1 MAAPSQE
8 SLFRTENSD
17 IPLLA
22 EVIIPVALPQNY
34 TWSVPASMRDQVQIG
49 IRVEVNLG
57 ARRRYAGIIKRL
69 HTDKPDFKPKPIIQV
84 LDDHPIVTE
93 TQLIFWTWIA
103 QYYLCTEGEVMSAAL
118 PTNFKLSSETWLRL
132 LPAYGEDF
140 TALEDAEYLLAE
152 ALSIKKQLRRSEAQL
167 ILQNKQV
174 YSIIHRLVELGIA
187 ELVESLQEKYA
198 SRLDTFISLHPTY
211 QDETTLADLLNGGL
225 RAPKQLELLLAYLDL
240 KRDND
245 SITRT
250 TLLKRASSTAA
261 PLQALIEK
269 EILIAEK
276 RSVGRITRPEAFV
289 KLDFTLSSYQETA
302 LQSIRSQWNQQDV
315 CLIRGVTGSGKTHL
329 YIQLIA
335 DAIQQGRQVL
345 YLLPEIALTSQIIR
359 RLQQHFGGG
368 VGVYHSRFSGNER
381 VEIWNEVRSGKIRV
395 MLGARSALFLPFTD
409 LGLIICDEEHDASFK
424 QQEGGF
430 RYSAR
435 DLALV
440 RAQQLDIPIVLGSA
454 TPSLESLHNVTLGR
468 FHHLSLPRRAGNAQP
483 PTLKLIDLRAEH
495 VHAGLST
502 TAATTI
508 EKHLADQGQV
518 LVYINR
524 RGYAPTLAC
533 TACGWVAPCL
543 SCDAR
548 LTVYRHAARLRCHHC
563 GADRELPRQC
573 PQCGYAVKTVGQGTE
588 RIEESLAETFQ
599 GIGIARLDRD
609 VVRRQDELEAVVSRI
624 TSGDA
629 RILVGTQ
636 MIAKGHDFPD
646 VTLVV
651 VLNADQGLFSTDFRA
666 AERLA
671 QTIVQV
677 AGRAGRGDRRGE
689 VLIQT
694 EYPEH
699 PLLRGLLEGGYEAF
713 ASAALAERESAAWP
727 PFARL
732 AALRAS
738 ALQADWATDFLAAAR
753 RAAPKAN
760 VRLLGP
766 APAAMAKRAGR
777 FHAQLLIESG
787 ERAAL
792 HRFLDRWVPAVEAL
806 PEVRRVRWALDVD
819 PLELF

>member
-1 MAAPSQE
+1 MTDEIIRVALDTPLRRTFDYLRDADSPAGMAGQRVRVPFGRREKIGFIVSI
-8 SLFRTENSD
+8 ENQSEID
-17 IPLLA
+17 NAKLKRISSYIDHQPTFDPALLTLLRWAADYYHHPLG
-22 EVIIPVALPQNY
+22 EVIATALPKLL
-34 TWSVPASMRDQVQIG
+34 R
-49 IRVEVNLG
+49 
-57 ARRRYAGIIKRL
+57 
-69 HTDKPDFKPKPIIQV
+69 
-84 LDDHPIVTE
+84 
-93 TQLIFWTWIA
+93 
-103 QYYLCTEGEVMSAAL
+103 EG
-118 PTNFKLSSETWLRL
+118 
-132 LPAYGEDF
+132 
-140 TALEDAEYLLAE
+140 
-152 ALSIKKQLRRSEAQL
+152 
-167 ILQNKQV
+167 
-174 YSIIHRLVELGIA
+174 
-187 ELVESLQEKYA
+187 
-198 SRLDTFISLHPTY
+198 
-211 QDETTLADLLNGGL
+211 
-225 RAPKQLELLLAYLDL
+225 
-240 KRDND
+240 
-245 SITRT
+245 
-250 TLLKRASSTAA
+250 A
-261 PLQALIEK
+261 PLQERSFVWAITTAGRRALEAGEAKRAPQQRALLERLARDEAGVPEDELADWPRWRDHARSLREREWAERREREHASALPPVQPDGLATGVPEPTPDQQAALDTI
-269 EILIAEK
+269 IASGDTGY
-276 RSVGRITRPEAFV
+276 RAW
-289 KLDFTLSSYQETA
+289 L
-302 LQSIRSQWNQQDV
+302 LQGI
-315 CLIRGVTGSGKTHL
+315 TGSGKTEVYL
-329 YIQLIA
+329 RLAERQLRA
-335 DAIQQGRQVL
+335 GRRVL
-345 YLLPEIALTSQIIR
+345 ILVPEIGLTPQLVGRFAKRFAGIPLAVLHSGLTDTQRLEAWR
-359 RLQQHFGGG
+359 RSHDGSARL
-368 VGVYHSRFSGNER
+368 V
-381 VEIWNEVRSGKIRV
+381 
-395 MLGARSALFLPFTD
+395 LGTRSAVFAPIPD
-409 LGLIICDEEHDASFK
+409 LGMIVVDEEHDASFK

-777 FHAQLLIESG
+777 FHAQLLIESSD
-787 ERAAL
+787 RAAL

>member
-1 MAAPSQE
+1 MTDEIIRVALDTPLRRTFDYLHDADSQAGMAGQRVRVPFGRREKIGFIVSIESQSE
-8 SLFRTENSD
+8 INYEKLKRISSYIDRQPTFDPALLTLLRWAAD
-17 IPLLA
+17 YYHHPLG
-22 EVIIPVALPQNY
+22 EVIATALPKLL
-34 TWSVPASMRDQVQIG
+34 R
-49 IRVEVNLG
+49 
-57 ARRRYAGIIKRL
+57 
-69 HTDKPDFKPKPIIQV
+69 
-84 LDDHPIVTE
+84 
-93 TQLIFWTWIA
+93 
-103 QYYLCTEGEVMSAAL
+103 EGAAL
-118 PTNFKLSSETWLRL
+118 QERAFVWAITTAGRQALEAGEAKRAPQQRALLERLARDEAGVPEDDLADWPRWRDHIRSLRERGWAERREREPAGSPPPAQLAGLATGVPEPT
-132 LPAYGEDF
+132 PDQQ
-140 TALEDAEYLLAE
+140 TALDTIIASGDTGYRAWLL
-152 ALSIKKQLRRSEAQL
+152 Q
-167 ILQNKQV
+167 
-174 YSIIHRLVELGIA
+174 GI
-187 ELVESLQEKYA
+187 
-198 SRLDTFISLHPTY
+198 
-211 QDETTLADLLNGGL
+211 
-225 RAPKQLELLLAYLDL
+225 
-240 KRDND
+240 
-245 SITRT
+245 
-250 TLLKRASSTAA
+250 
-261 PLQALIEK
+261 
-269 EILIAEK
+269 
-276 RSVGRITRPEAFV
+276 
-289 KLDFTLSSYQETA
+289 
-302 LQSIRSQWNQQDV
+302 
-315 CLIRGVTGSGKTHL
+315 TGSGKTEVYL
-329 YIQLIA
+329 RLAERQLRA
-335 DAIQQGRQVL
+335 GRRVL
-345 YLLPEIALTSQIIR
+345 ILVPEIGLTPQLVGRFAKRFAGIPLAVLHSGLTDTQRLEAWR
-359 RLQQHFGGG
+359 RSHDGSARL
-368 VGVYHSRFSGNER
+368 V
-381 VEIWNEVRSGKIRV
+381 
-395 MLGARSALFLPFTD
+395 LGTRSAVFAPIPD
-409 LGLIICDEEHDASFK
+409 LGMIVVDEEHDASFK

-454 TPSLESLHNVTLGR
+454 TPSLESLHNVSLGR

-508 EKHLADQGQV
+508 EKHLAAQGQV

-787 ERAAL
+787 DRAAL

>member
-1 MAAPSQE
+1 LDTPLRRTFDYLRDADSPAGMAGQRVRVPFGRREKIGFIVSIESQSE
-8 SLFRTENSD
+8 IDNAKLKRISSYIDHQPTFDPALLTLLRWAAD
-17 IPLLA
+17 YYHHPLG
-22 EVIIPVALPQNY
+22 EVIATALPKLL
-34 TWSVPASMRDQVQIG
+34 R
-49 IRVEVNLG
+49 EG
-57 ARRRYAGIIKRL
+57 A
-69 HTDKPDFKPKPIIQV
+69 
-84 LDDHPIVTE
+84 
-93 TQLIFWTWIA
+93 
-103 QYYLCTEGEVMSAAL
+103 
-118 PTNFKLSSETWLRL
+118 
-132 LPAYGEDF
+132 
-140 TALEDAEYLLAE
+140 
-152 ALSIKKQLRRSEAQL
+152 
-167 ILQNKQV
+167 
-174 YSIIHRLVELGIA
+174 
-187 ELVESLQEKYA
+187 SLQERSFVWAITTAGRRALEAGEAKRAPQQRALLERLARDEAGVPEDELADWPRWRDHARSLREREWAERREREHA
-198 SRLDTFISLHPTY
+198 SALPPVQPDGLATGVPEPTPDQQAALDTIIASGDTGY
-211 QDETTLADLLNGGL
+211 RAWLLQG
-225 RAPKQLELLLAYLDL
+225 
-240 KRDND
+240 
-245 SITRT
+245 I
-250 TLLKRASSTAA
+250 
-261 PLQALIEK
+261 
-269 EILIAEK
+269 
-276 RSVGRITRPEAFV
+276 
-289 KLDFTLSSYQETA
+289 
-302 LQSIRSQWNQQDV
+302 
-315 CLIRGVTGSGKTHL
+315 TGSGKTEVYL
-329 YIQLIA
+329 RLAERQLRA
-335 DAIQQGRQVL
+335 GRRVL
-345 YLLPEIALTSQIIR
+345 ILVPEIGLTPQLVGRFAKRFTGIPLAVLHSGLTDTQRLEAWR
-359 RLQQHFGGG
+359 RSHDGSARL
-368 VGVYHSRFSGNER
+368 V
-381 VEIWNEVRSGKIRV
+381 
-395 MLGARSALFLPFTD
+395 LGTRSAVFAPIPD
-409 LGLIICDEEHDASFK
+409 LGMIVVDEEHDASFK

>member
-1 MAAPSQE
+1 MTDEIIRVALDTPLRRTFDYLHSTDSGAAIAGQRVCVPFGRQEKIGFVVSLESQSEIDSTKLKRISSYVDPHPTFDPALLTLLRWAADYYHHPLGEVIATALPKLLRAGAPLRERLFGWALTPAGRLALEAGEAKRAPQQRALLERLAREQAGVAEEALADGPRWRDHIRTLRDRGWAERRELEPAGSPPAAPAAV
-8 SLFRTENSD
+8 T
-17 IPLLA
+17 
-22 EVIIPVALPQNY
+22 PVARSANG
-34 TWSVPASMRDQVQIG
+34 VPEPTADQQ
-49 IRVEVNLG
+49 
-57 ARRRYAGIIKRL
+57 
-69 HTDKPDFKPKPIIQV
+69 
-84 LDDHPIVTE
+84 
-93 TQLIFWTWIA
+93 
-103 QYYLCTEGEVMSAAL
+103 AAL
-118 PTNFKLSSETWLRL
+118 DAIIAGGDTGYRAWL
-132 LPAYGEDF
+132 
-140 TALEDAEYLLAE
+140 
-152 ALSIKKQLRRSEAQL
+152 
-167 ILQNKQV
+167 LQ
-174 YSIIHRLVELGIA
+174 GI
-187 ELVESLQEKYA
+187 
-198 SRLDTFISLHPTY
+198 
-211 QDETTLADLLNGGL
+211 
-225 RAPKQLELLLAYLDL
+225 
-240 KRDND
+240 
-245 SITRT
+245 
-250 TLLKRASSTAA
+250 
-261 PLQALIEK
+261 
-269 EILIAEK
+269 
-276 RSVGRITRPEAFV
+276 
-289 KLDFTLSSYQETA
+289 
-302 LQSIRSQWNQQDV
+302 
-315 CLIRGVTGSGKTHL
+315 TGSGKTEVYL
-329 YIQLIA
+329 RLAARQLQAGRRVLILVPEIGLTPQLVGRFAQRFAGVPLAVLHSGLTDTQRLEAWRRTHDGSVRLVLGTRSAVFAPIA
-335 DAIQQGRQVL
+335 DLGM
-345 YLLPEIALTSQIIR
+345 II
-359 RLQQHFGGG
+359 
-368 VGVYHSRFSGNER
+368 V
-381 VEIWNEVRSGKIRV
+381 
-395 MLGARSALFLPFTD
+395 
-409 LGLIICDEEHDASFK
+409 DEEHDASFK

-435 DLALV
+435 DLAVV

-468 FHHLSLPRRAGNAQP
+468 FQQLSLPRRAGNAQP
-483 PTLKLIDLRAEH
+483 PTLRLIDLRAEH

-543 SCDAR
+543 ACDAR
-548 LTVYRHAARLRCHHC
+548 LTVYRNAARLRCHHC

-599 GIGIARLDRD
+599 GVGIARLDRD

-624 TSGDA
+624 ASGDA

-694 EYPEH
+694 EYPDH
-699 PLLRGLLEGGYEAF
+699 PLLRGLLDGGYEAF

-738 ALQADWATDFLAAAR
+738 ALQADWATEFLAAAR
-753 RAAPKAN
+753 RAAPTAN

-777 FHAQLLIESG
+777 FHAQLLIESHD
-787 ERAAL
+787 RAAL
-792 HRFLDRWVPAVEAL
+792 HRFLDRWIPTVEAL

>member
-1 MAAPSQE
+1 MTDE
-8 SLFRTENSD
+8 
-17 IPLLA
+17 
-22 EVIIPVALPQNY
+22 IIRVALDTPLRRTFDY
-34 TWSVPASMRDQVQIG
+34 LRDADSPASMAGQRVRVPFGRREKIG
-49 IRVEVNLG
+49 FIVSIENQSEIDNAKL
-57 ARRRYAGIIKRL
+57 KR
-69 HTDKPDFKPKPIIQV
+69 ISSYI
-84 LDDHPIVTE
+84 DHQPTFDPALL
-93 TQLIFWTWIA
+93 TLLRWA
-103 QYYLCTEGEVMSAAL
+103 ADYYHHPLGEVIATAL
-118 PTNFKLSSETWLRL
+118 PKLLRE
-132 LPAYGEDF
+132 G
-140 TALEDAEYLLAE
+140 
-152 ALSIKKQLRRSEAQL
+152 
-167 ILQNKQV
+167 
-174 YSIIHRLVELGIA
+174 
-187 ELVESLQEKYA
+187 
-198 SRLDTFISLHPTY
+198 
-211 QDETTLADLLNGGL
+211 
-225 RAPKQLELLLAYLDL
+225 
-240 KRDND
+240 
-245 SITRT
+245 
-250 TLLKRASSTAA
+250 A
-261 PLQALIEK
+261 PLQERSFVWAITTAGRRALEAGEAKRAPQQRALLERLARDEAGVPDDELADWPRWRDHARSLREREWAERREREHASALPPVQPDGLATGVPEPTPDQQAALDTI
-269 EILIAEK
+269 IASGDTGY
-276 RSVGRITRPEAFV
+276 RAW
-289 KLDFTLSSYQETA
+289 L
-302 LQSIRSQWNQQDV
+302 LQGI
-315 CLIRGVTGSGKTHL
+315 TGSGKTEVYL
-329 YIQLIA
+329 RLAERQLRA
-335 DAIQQGRQVL
+335 GRRVL
-345 YLLPEIALTSQIIR
+345 ILVPEIGLTPQLVGRFAKRFAGIPLAVLHSGLTDAQRLEAWR
-359 RLQQHFGGG
+359 RSHDGSARL
-368 VGVYHSRFSGNER
+368 V
-381 VEIWNEVRSGKIRV
+381 
-395 MLGARSALFLPFTD
+395 LGTRSAVFAPIPD
-409 LGLIICDEEHDASFK
+409 LGMIVVDEEHDASFK

-524 RGYAPTLAC
+524 RGYAPTLAF

>member
-1 MAAPSQE
+1 MTDEIIRVALDTPLRRTFDYLRDADSPAGMAGQRVRVPFGRREKIGFIVSIESQSE
-8 SLFRTENSD
+8 IERSKLKRISSYIDHQPTFDPALLTLLRWAAD
-17 IPLLA
+17 YYHHPLG
-22 EVIIPVALPQNY
+22 EVIATALPKLL
-34 TWSVPASMRDQVQIG
+34 R
-49 IRVEVNLG
+49 
-57 ARRRYAGIIKRL
+57 
-69 HTDKPDFKPKPIIQV
+69 
-84 LDDHPIVTE
+84 
-93 TQLIFWTWIA
+93 
-103 QYYLCTEGEVMSAAL
+103 EGAAL
-118 PTNFKLSSETWLRL
+118 QERSFVWAVT
-132 LPAYGEDF
+132 PAGRR
-140 TALEDAEYLLAE
+140 ALEAGEAKRAPQQRALLEHLARNEAGVAEDDLADWPRWRDH
-152 ALSIKKQLRRSEAQL
+152 ARSLRERGWAERCEQEPADSLPPVQPETLAT
-167 ILQNKQV
+167 
-174 YSIIHRLVELGIA
+174 GIPEPTPDQQA
-187 ELVESLQEKYA
+187 A
-198 SRLDTFISLHPTY
+198 LDTI
-211 QDETTLADLLNGGL
+211 
-225 RAPKQLELLLAYLDL
+225 
-240 KRDND
+240 
-245 SITRT
+245 I
-250 TLLKRASSTAA
+250 ASSDTGYRAWL
-261 PLQALIEK
+261 LQGI
-269 EILIAEK
+269 
-276 RSVGRITRPEAFV
+276 
-289 KLDFTLSSYQETA
+289 
-302 LQSIRSQWNQQDV
+302 
-315 CLIRGVTGSGKTHL
+315 TGSGKTEVYL
-329 YIQLIA
+329 RLAERQLQA
-335 DAIQQGRQVL
+335 GRRVL
-345 YLLPEIALTSQIIR
+345 ILVPEIGLTPQLVGRFAKRFAGIPLAVLHSGLTDTQRLEAWR
-359 RLQQHFGGG
+359 RAHDGSARL
-368 VGVYHSRFSGNER
+368 V
-381 VEIWNEVRSGKIRV
+381 
-395 MLGARSALFLPFTD
+395 LGTRSAVFAPIPD
-409 LGLIICDEEHDASFK
+409 LGMIVVDEEHDASFK

-435 DLALV
+435 DLAVV
-440 RAQQLDIPIVLGSA
+440 RAQQLDIPILLGSA

-548 LTVYRHAARLRCHHC
+548 LTVYRNAARLRCHHC

-588 RIEESLAETFQ
+588 RIEESLAETFH
-599 GIGIARLDRD
+599 GVGIARLDRD

-624 TSGDA
+624 ASGDA

-689 VLIQT
+689 VLIHT

-738 ALQADWATDFLAAAR
+738 ALQADWATDFLDAAR

-777 FHAQLLIESG
+777 FHAQLLIESSD
-787 ERAAL
+787 RAAL

>member
-1 MAAPSQE
+1 MTDEIIRVALDTPLRRTFDYLRDVDAPAAMAGQRVRVPFGRREKIGFIVSIERQSDVDRAKLKRVSSYIDERPTFDATLLALLRWAADYYHHPLGEVIATALPKLVREGATLQARSFGWALTPAGRHALDAGEAKRAPQQRALLERLARDNAVVAEDDLADWPRWRDHIRSLRERGWAERQELEPAHSTPPSQPE
-8 SLFRTENSD
+8 GSATA
-17 IPLLA
+17 IP
-22 EVIIPVALPQNY
+22 EPTP
-34 TWSVPASMRDQVQIG
+34 DQ
-49 IRVEVNLG
+49 R
-57 ARRRYAGIIKRL
+57 
-69 HTDKPDFKPKPIIQV
+69 
-84 LDDHPIVTE
+84 
-93 TQLIFWTWIA
+93 
-103 QYYLCTEGEVMSAAL
+103 AAL
-118 PTNFKLSSETWLRL
+118 ETIIASGDTGYRAWL
-132 LPAYGEDF
+132 
-140 TALEDAEYLLAE
+140 
-152 ALSIKKQLRRSEAQL
+152 
-167 ILQNKQV
+167 LQ
-174 YSIIHRLVELGIA
+174 GI
-187 ELVESLQEKYA
+187 
-198 SRLDTFISLHPTY
+198 
-211 QDETTLADLLNGGL
+211 
-225 RAPKQLELLLAYLDL
+225 
-240 KRDND
+240 
-245 SITRT
+245 
-250 TLLKRASSTAA
+250 
-261 PLQALIEK
+261 
-269 EILIAEK
+269 
-276 RSVGRITRPEAFV
+276 
-289 KLDFTLSSYQETA
+289 
-302 LQSIRSQWNQQDV
+302 
-315 CLIRGVTGSGKTHL
+315 TGSGKTEVYL
-329 YIQLIA
+329 RLTERQLRA
-335 DAIQQGRQVL
+335 GRRVL
-345 YLLPEIALTSQIIR
+345 ILVPEIGLTPQLVGRFAKRFEGVPLAVLHSGLTDTQRLEAWR
-359 RLQQHFGGG
+359 RTHDGSARL
-368 VGVYHSRFSGNER
+368 V
-381 VEIWNEVRSGKIRV
+381 
-395 MLGARSALFLPFTD
+395 LGTRSAVFAPIPE
-409 LGLIICDEEHDASFK
+409 LGMIIVDEEHDASFK

-468 FHHLSLPRRAGNAQP
+468 FQHLSLPRRAGNAQP

-548 LTVYRHAARLRCHHC
+548 LTVYRNAARLRCHHC

-599 GIGIARLDRD
+599 GVGIARLDRD

-624 TSGDA
+624 ASGDA

-713 ASAALAERESAAWP
+713 ANAALAERESAAWP

-732 AALRAS
+732 TALRAS

-777 FHAQLLIESG
+777 FHAQLLVESG
-787 ERAAL
+787 DRAAL

>member
-1 MAAPSQE
+1 M
-8 SLFRTENSD
+8 
-17 IPLLA
+17 
-22 EVIIPVALPQNY
+22 
-34 TWSVPASMRDQVQIG
+34 
-49 IRVEVNLG
+49 
-57 ARRRYAGIIKRL
+57 
-69 HTDKPDFKPKPIIQV
+69 
-84 LDDHPIVTE
+84 IV
-93 TQLIFWTWIA
+93 
-103 QYYLCTEGEVMSAAL
+103 V
-118 PTNFKLSSETWLRL
+118 
-132 LPAYGEDF
+132 
-140 TALEDAEYLLAE
+140 
-152 ALSIKKQLRRSEAQL
+152 
-167 ILQNKQV
+167 
-174 YSIIHRLVELGIA
+174 
-187 ELVESLQEKYA
+187 
-198 SRLDTFISLHPTY
+198 
-211 QDETTLADLLNGGL
+211 
-225 RAPKQLELLLAYLDL
+225 
-240 KRDND
+240 
-245 SITRT
+245 
-250 TLLKRASSTAA
+250 
-261 PLQALIEK
+261 
-269 EILIAEK
+269 
-276 RSVGRITRPEAFV
+276 
-289 KLDFTLSSYQETA
+289 
-302 LQSIRSQWNQQDV
+302 
-315 CLIRGVTGSGKTHL
+315 
-329 YIQLIA
+329 
-335 DAIQQGRQVL
+335 
-345 YLLPEIALTSQIIR
+345 
-359 RLQQHFGGG
+359 
-368 VGVYHSRFSGNER
+368 
-381 VEIWNEVRSGKIRV
+381 
-395 MLGARSALFLPFTD
+395 
-409 LGLIICDEEHDASFK
+409 DEEHDASFK

-435 DLALV
+435 DLAVV
-440 RAQQLDIPIVLGSA
+440 RAQQLDIPILLGSA

-548 LTVYRHAARLRCHHC
+548 LTVYRNAARLRCHHC

-588 RIEESLAETFQ
+588 RIEESLAETFH
-599 GIGIARLDRD
+599 GVGIARLDRD

-624 TSGDA
+624 ASGDA

-738 ALQADWATDFLAAAR
+738 ALQADWATDFLDAAR

-777 FHAQLLIESG
+777 FHAQLLIESSD
-787 ERAAL
+787 RAAL

>member
-1 MAAPSQE
+1 MTDEIIRVALDTPLRRTFDYLRDVDAPAAMAGQRVRVPFGRREKIGFIVSIESQSDVDREKLKRISSYIDERPTFDATLLALLRWAADYYHHPLGEVIATALPKLVREGATLQARSFGWALTPAGRHALDAGEAKRAPQQRALLERLARDNAVVAEDDLADWPRWRDHIRSLRERGWAERQELEPAHSPPPSQPE
-8 SLFRTENSD
+8 GSATT
-17 IPLLA
+17 IP
-22 EVIIPVALPQNY
+22 EPTP
-34 TWSVPASMRDQVQIG
+34 DQ
-49 IRVEVNLG
+49 R
-57 ARRRYAGIIKRL
+57 
-69 HTDKPDFKPKPIIQV
+69 
-84 LDDHPIVTE
+84 
-93 TQLIFWTWIA
+93 
-103 QYYLCTEGEVMSAAL
+103 AAL
-118 PTNFKLSSETWLRL
+118 ETIIASGDTGYRAWL
-132 LPAYGEDF
+132 
-140 TALEDAEYLLAE
+140 
-152 ALSIKKQLRRSEAQL
+152 
-167 ILQNKQV
+167 LQ
-174 YSIIHRLVELGIA
+174 GI
-187 ELVESLQEKYA
+187 
-198 SRLDTFISLHPTY
+198 
-211 QDETTLADLLNGGL
+211 
-225 RAPKQLELLLAYLDL
+225 
-240 KRDND
+240 
-245 SITRT
+245 
-250 TLLKRASSTAA
+250 
-261 PLQALIEK
+261 
-269 EILIAEK
+269 
-276 RSVGRITRPEAFV
+276 
-289 KLDFTLSSYQETA
+289 
-302 LQSIRSQWNQQDV
+302 
-315 CLIRGVTGSGKTHL
+315 TGSGKTEVYL
-329 YIQLIA
+329 RLTERQLRA
-335 DAIQQGRQVL
+335 GRRVL
-345 YLLPEIALTSQIIR
+345 ILVPEIGLTPQLVGRFAKRFEGVPLAVLHSGLTDTQRLEAWR
-359 RLQQHFGGG
+359 RTHDGSARL
-368 VGVYHSRFSGNER
+368 V
-381 VEIWNEVRSGKIRV
+381 
-395 MLGARSALFLPFTD
+395 LGTRSAVFAPIPE
-409 LGLIICDEEHDASFK
+409 LGMIIVDEEHDASFK

-468 FHHLSLPRRAGNAQP
+468 FQHLSLPRRAGNAQP

-548 LTVYRHAARLRCHHC
+548 LTVYRNAARLRCHHC

-599 GIGIARLDRD
+599 GVGIARLDRD

-624 TSGDA
+624 ASGDA

-713 ASAALAERESAAWP
+713 ANAALAERESAAWP

-732 AALRAS
+732 TALRAS

-777 FHAQLLIESG
+777 FHAQLLVESG
-787 ERAAL
+787 DRAAL

>member
-1 MAAPSQE
+1 MTDEIIRVALDTPLRRTFDYLRDTDSPAGMAGQRVRVPFGRREKIGFIVSIESQSE
-8 SLFRTENSD
+8 IDNAKLKRISSYIDHQPTFDPALLTLLRWAAD
-17 IPLLA
+17 YYHHPLG
-22 EVIIPVALPQNY
+22 EVIATALPKLL
-34 TWSVPASMRDQVQIG
+34 R
-49 IRVEVNLG
+49 EG
-57 ARRRYAGIIKRL
+57 A
-69 HTDKPDFKPKPIIQV
+69 
-84 LDDHPIVTE
+84 
-93 TQLIFWTWIA
+93 
-103 QYYLCTEGEVMSAAL
+103 
-118 PTNFKLSSETWLRL
+118 
-132 LPAYGEDF
+132 
-140 TALEDAEYLLAE
+140 
-152 ALSIKKQLRRSEAQL
+152 
-167 ILQNKQV
+167 
-174 YSIIHRLVELGIA
+174 
-187 ELVESLQEKYA
+187 SLQERSFVWAITTAGRRALEAGEAKRAPQQRALLERLARDEAGVPEDELADWPRWRDHARSLREREWAERREREHA
-198 SRLDTFISLHPTY
+198 SALPPVQPDGLATGVPEPTPDQQAALDTIIASGDTGY
-211 QDETTLADLLNGGL
+211 RAWLLQG
-225 RAPKQLELLLAYLDL
+225 
-240 KRDND
+240 
-245 SITRT
+245 I
-250 TLLKRASSTAA
+250 
-261 PLQALIEK
+261 
-269 EILIAEK
+269 
-276 RSVGRITRPEAFV
+276 
-289 KLDFTLSSYQETA
+289 
-302 LQSIRSQWNQQDV
+302 
-315 CLIRGVTGSGKTHL
+315 TGSGKTEVYL
-329 YIQLIA
+329 RLAERQLRA
-335 DAIQQGRQVL
+335 GRRVL
-345 YLLPEIALTSQIIR
+345 ILVPEIGLTPQLVGRFAKRFAGIPLAVLHSGLTDTQRLEAWR
-359 RLQQHFGGG
+359 RSHDGSARL
-368 VGVYHSRFSGNER
+368 V
-381 VEIWNEVRSGKIRV
+381 
-395 MLGARSALFLPFTD
+395 LGTRSAVFAPIPD
-409 LGLIICDEEHDASFK
+409 LGMIVVDEEHDASFK